1 MLTSRIC
8 NRLIEGDVMMIL
20 CLVMK
25 ISLFYN
31 SGNVTIQ
38 YIFLRTK
45 FFFSIKNSGCNSL
58 KMILMLLSFAFDRS
72 IRIKSN
78 TGYRK

>member
-8 NRLIEGDVMMIL
+8 NRLIKGDVMMIL

-25 ISLFYN
+25 ICLFYN

-45 FFFSIKNSGCNSL
+45 NFFPWMQFFEDDLGASI
-58 KMILMLLSFAFDRS
+58 
-72 IRIKSN
+72 IRF
-78 TGYRK
+78 